1 MKTKIYLFLGL
12 LIVSLIGT
20 IFYQRNV
27 IQKEKAEKEV
37 YRTNTDALLSDVE
50 MYRTESNK
58 SVAKAKE
65 LTLRIDEYKKY
76 RAEDMLT
83 INQLKV
89 DNKRLQSINTANL
102 ETIYNLSAQAKDT
115 IIYTPPTEN
124 LEASVD
130 TLKCVD
136 INNQWLSFNGCID
149 QKNKFTGDIKTKDK
163 ITCIEHV
170 EPKRFLFFK
179 WGVKSRQLEV
189 VSDNPYTTITG
200 AEFIT
205 IRK

>member
-1 MKTKIYLFLGL
+1 MKTKIYLILALF
-12 LIVSLIGT
+12 IASMIGV
-20 IFYQRNV
+20 IAYQRNV
-27 IQKEKAEKEV
+27 IKSERAEKEV
-37 YRTNTDALLSDVE
+37 YKTNTSTLLSEVQ

-58 SVAKAKE
+58 SVAKVKE
-65 LTLRIDEYKKY
+65 LSLTLSEYQKF
-76 RAEDMLT
+76 RSEDMQT
-83 INQLKV
+83 INELKV
-89 DNKRLQSINTANL
+89 DKKRLQSINTANT
-102 ETIYNLSAQAKDT
+102 ETIYNLKAQAKDT
-115 IIYTPPTEN
+115 IIYTQN
-124 LEASVD
+124 DLETHSD
-130 TLKCVD
+130 TLKCVSV
-136 INNQWLSFNGCID
+136 NNEWLSFNGCIGK
-149 QKNKFTGDIKTKDK
+149 QNSFTGDIKTRDK